1 MLLLFAALL
10 AGQAPPATQ
19 PPPVVVTG
27 DQAKP
32 KKPKQLCVMM
42 EVTGSRARHRVCKDA
57 NGYFDPVPGVSNYGG
72 SRFKETHDN
81 GVSGQPKASVPSG

>member
-1 MLLLFAALL
+1 MLLLLAALL
-10 AGQAPPATQ
+10 AAQTPPATQ
-19 PPPVVVTG
+19 PPVVVTG

-32 KKPKQLCVMM
+32 KKPKQLCQMM
-42 EVTGSRARHRVCKDA
+42 EITGSRARHRVCHDA

-81 GVSGQPKASVPSG
+81 GVSGQPMGSVPSG

>member
-1 MLLLFAALL
+1 
-10 AGQAPPATQ
+10 
-19 PPPVVVTG
+19 
-27 DQAKP
+27 
-32 KKPKQLCVMM
+32 MM

-81 GVSGQPKASVPSG
+81 GVSGQPKATVPSG